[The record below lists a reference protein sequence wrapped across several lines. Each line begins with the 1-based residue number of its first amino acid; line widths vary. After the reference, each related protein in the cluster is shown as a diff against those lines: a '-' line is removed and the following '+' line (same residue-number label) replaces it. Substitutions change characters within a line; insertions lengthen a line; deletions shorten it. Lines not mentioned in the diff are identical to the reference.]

1 MISLL
6 SKGRSRSLP
15 QHHSGASS
23 ILRHMRTMC
32 LERQHGFSMGQ
43 ERLAPINKAD
53 ALREKQIHVLGMARA
68 GG

>member
-1 MISLL
+1 M
-6 SKGRSRSLP
+6 
-15 QHHSGASS
+15 
-23 ILRHMRTMC
+23 
-32 LERQHGFSMGQ
+32 ERQHGFSMGQ